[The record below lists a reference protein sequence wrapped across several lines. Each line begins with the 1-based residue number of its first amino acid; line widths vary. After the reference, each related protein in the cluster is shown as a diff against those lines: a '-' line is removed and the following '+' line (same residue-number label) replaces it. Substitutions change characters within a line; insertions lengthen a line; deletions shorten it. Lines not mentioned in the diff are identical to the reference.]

1 MTTVP
6 ISSLNMI
13 PYHIPYFESFLYI
26 EIKLSKLFS
35 SFMWNYLRLKL
46 ELNEKTEIDEF
57 KRKSVNLSESQLSS
71 KLKIIRTFRDIR
83 NYMDKV

>member
-1 MTTVP
+1 
-6 ISSLNMI
+6 MI

-57 KRKSVNLSESQLSS
+57 K
-71 KLKIIRTFRDIR
+71 
-83 NYMDKV
+83 